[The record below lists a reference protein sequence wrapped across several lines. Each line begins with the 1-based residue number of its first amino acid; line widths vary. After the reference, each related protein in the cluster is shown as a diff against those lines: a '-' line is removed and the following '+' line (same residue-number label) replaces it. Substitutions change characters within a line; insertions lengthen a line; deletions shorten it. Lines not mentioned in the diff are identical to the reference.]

1 MDQII
6 ISNNDALQIKSMSD
20 SMMNSGEYP
29 NVMTSESTFF
39 LLSFVQFLSKKIWIT
54 SCESQTDEHDI
65 SETHEEGDDSAFL
78 KSKHI

>member
-29 NVMTSESTFF
+29 NLMTSESTFS

-54 SCESQTDEHDI
+54 SSASQTDDHDM
-65 SETHEEGDDSAFL
+65 SETHEVF
-78 KSKHI
+78 KVMIVHFF